1 LHNFSPRD
9 KIGRMMDYCLDQ
21 LGRKPARMF
30 TSVKP
35 FPDDSR
41 VATK

>member
-21 LGRKPARMF
+21 PGRKPARMF

-35 FPDDSR
+35 FPDDS
-41 VATK
+41 